1 MSFKKKENNVLK
13 YLNLALS
20 FGLTLAITV
29 YILYKVGTWL
39 DQRLGTEPLFM
50 ILGVFLAL
58 ATIFWQLIEE
68 MQGSE
73 KPAKKS
79 KLETEQDKQKKT

>member
-13 YLNLALS
+13 YLNLAIS

-29 YILYKVGTWL
+29 YLLYKGGVWL
-39 DQRLGTEPLFM
+39 DNHLGTEPFFM

-58 ATIFWQLIEE
+58 ATIFWQLIDEF
-68 MQGSE
+68 
-73 KPAKKS
+73 K
-79 KLETEQDKQKKT
+79 D

>member
-1 MSFKKKENNVLK
+1 MGFRKKEDNVFK

-29 YILYKVGTWL
+29 YILYKAGTWL

-68 MQGSE
+68 LQGSG
-73 KPAKKS
+73 KQAKKFKS
-79 KLETEQDKQKKT
+79 EQDKQKKT

>member
-1 MSFKKKENNVLK
+1 MRSKKNNEVLK
-13 YLNLALS
+13 YLNFALS

-29 YILYKVGTWL
+29 YLLYKGGTWL

-58 ATIFWQLIEE
+58 ATMFRQLFSEIKKIE
-68 MQGSE
+68 Q
-73 KPAKKS
+73 KPKQ
-79 KLETEQDKQKKT
+79 EQQKKTQKKDGENP